1 MDFQGNTVHYDAT
14 NPDAR
19 AYVWQKAKKN
29 YYDKGIKVFWLDE
42 AEPEY
47 SVYDFENYRYHMG
60 PNVQIG
66 NLYPK
71 LYAKTFYDGMT
82 AEGQENVINLLRCAW
97 AGSQKYG
104 ALVWSGDIHSSFAS
118 LRNQF
123 AAGLNM
129 GIAGITWWTTDIG
142 GFHGG
147 DPTNPDFRELL
158 VRWFEYGTFCPVMR
172 LHGERVP
179 LKDPIGTYGGGLC
192 VSGADNE
199 VWSYGD
205 EAYEIL
211 KYYLELRE
219 RMKPYITELMED
231 AHVKG
236 SPVMRPLFYDIP
248 EDKKCWDVNDEYMF
262 GPDVLV
268 APVMYAKMTSR
279 KVYLPAGSKWTNY
292 WTGEVLEGG
301 QETEADAP
309 LSQIPLFTRNGRT
322 F

>member
-1 MDFQGNTVHYDAT
+1 
-14 NPDAR
+14 
-19 AYVWQKAKKN
+19 
-29 YYDKGIKVFWLDE
+29 
-42 AEPEY
+42 
-47 SVYDFENYRYHMG
+47 MG
-60 PNVQIG
+60 
-66 NLYPK
+66 L
-71 LYAKTFYDGMT
+71 
-82 AEGQENVINLLRCAW
+82 
-97 AGSQKYG
+97 
-104 ALVWSGDIHSSFAS
+104 
-118 LRNQF
+118 
-123 AAGLNM
+123 
-129 GIAGITWWTTDIG
+129 AGITWWTTDIG

-199 VWSYGD
+199 VWSFGE

-219 RMKPYITELMED
+219 RMKPYITELMEA
-231 AHVKG
+231 AHMKG

-248 EDKKCWDVNDEYMF
+248 EDPKCWDVNDEYMF

-268 APVMYAKMTSR
+268 APVMHAKMTSR
-279 KVYLPAGSKWTNY
+279 KVYLPEGSRWTNY
-292 WTGEVLEGG
+292 WTGETLEGG
-301 QETEADAP
+301 QETEVATP

-322 F
+322 L